1 MGFGFIMLA
10 KIGTSVK
17 VSQSAGM
24 NNEERI
30 TKFANNGFLLMFLL
44 GGLYTIFGV
53 FGAEYF
59 INWFETGNAN
69 IDLYAISY
77 LQIVSSFGLTLFLV
91 NLINGVY
98 DGLGQT
104 YITLIVTSSGLFLNI
119 ILDPIF
125 ILDEINVFQ
134 LFTIQG
140 LSMGVEGAAI
150 ATAIGQSVNL
160 LIYLIIFVNRK
171 WRPFDLK
178 LFSQFDLSYIKE
190 IIKVGVF
197 VGVQSMLFTFI
208 SMYLAKMVVSFGEKP
223 MAIQRVGSQIES
235 FAWMIASGFQVA
247 LASFVGQNFGAQ
259 KYDRIKKGYLRS
271 MQILIPYGIIINVLF
286 FVFARQLFS
295 LFFSNPETLDIG
307 TKYLRI
313 LSFSQ
318 VFMIIELTSA
328 GVFNGLGRT
337 FYPSIVGVIGNL
349 LRIPTAVFLTTGILI
364 GGLSIN
370 GFGMD
375 YTGIWIGISGSSIM
389 KGSVL
394 AIWLIYFLKR
404 LGKPGGILFEN
415 NV

>member
-1 MGFGFIMLA
+1 
-10 KIGTSVK
+10 
-17 VSQSAGM
+17 M

>member
-1 MGFGFIMLA
+1 
-10 KIGTSVK
+10 
-17 VSQSAGM
+17 
-24 NNEERI
+24 
-30 TKFANNGFLLMFLL
+30 
-44 GGLYTIFGV
+44 
-53 FGAEYF
+53 
-59 INWFETGNAN
+59 
-69 IDLYAISY
+69 
-77 LQIVSSFGLTLFLV
+77 
-91 NLINGVY
+91 
-98 DGLGQT
+98 
-104 YITLIVTSSGLFLNI
+104 
-119 ILDPIF
+119 
-125 ILDEINVFQ
+125 
-134 LFTIQG
+134 
-140 LSMGVEGAAI
+140 
-150 ATAIGQSVNL
+150 
-160 LIYLIIFVNRK
+160 
-171 WRPFDLK
+171 
-178 LFSQFDLSYIKE
+178 
-190 IIKVGVF
+190 
-197 VGVQSMLFTFI
+197 
-208 SMYLAKMVVSFGEKP
+208 MYLAKMVVSFGEKP